1 MPVAERERR
10 PRSGQR
16 VAQRRLHERLKP
28 TLDGL
33 YDSFNMPDSAVDP
46 IQFVRR
52 YARAD
57 DVEIVAFCAAG
68 LAFGR
73 VASVMQSIGRLL
85 DVMGDQPAAFV
96 RAFDPA
102 RDGAGLRTFVHRW
115 IRGTDVVALLW
126 ILRQMLERSGSLEAF
141 FLEGDEGGDDVRDAL
156 DSFSRRAMA
165 LDLSAAYGKVPVRRG
180 VAYFFPRPSIG
191 SACKRMNLFMRWVV
205 RRDALDLGVWTRV
218 SPARLIVPL
227 DTHVIRVGRCLKLT
241 RYSSPGWPMALDI
254 TQALRTLDPLDP
266 VKYDFAV
273 CHLGMMN
280 ACGFQTPKGDANCP
294 LKGVCAPRARGSSK
308 RSARLRT

>member
-1 MPVAERERR
+1 MRVAEGGSR
-10 PRSGQR
+10 PVGRQR
-16 VAQRRLHERLKP
+16 VAESRLYQRLKP

-46 IQFVRR
+46 IQLVRR
-52 YARAD
+52 YVRAD
-57 DVEIVAFCAAG
+57 DVEVVAFCAAG

-85 DVMGDQPAAFV
+85 DVMGDRPAAFV
-96 RAFDPA
+96 RAFDPVC
-102 RDGAGLRTFVHRW
+102 DGKALHTFVHRW

-126 ILRQMLERSGSLEAF
+126 VLRQMLERSGSLEAF
-141 FLEGDEGGDDVRDAL
+141 FLEGDEGGDDVREAL
-156 DSFSRRAMA
+156 DSFSCRAMA
-165 LDLSAAYGKVPVRRG
+165 LDLRAAYGKVPVRPG
-180 VAYFFPRPSIG
+180 VAYFFPRPSVG

-218 SPARLIVPL
+218 SPSRLIVPL

-241 RYSSPGWPMALDI
+241 RYTSPGWPMALDI

-266 VKYDFAV
+266 VKYDFSV

-308 RSARLRT
+308 RSARLRP